1 MNKTTVKICGLTRAE
16 DAIAAAQLG
25 AHALGF
31 VFYPPSP
38 RHISARRAAEIIRL
52 LPPFVTTVGLFVNA
66 SADDVSRVMDEVPLG
81 LLQFHGDETPHYC
94 AQFRRPYIKALRVR
108 PEVDLLQYALQYESA
123 RGLLLDA
130 FVSGVPGGTGE
141 SFDWNLIPAKL
152 PLPVV
157 LSGGLNSSNVIEA
170 IRRVRPCAVDVSSGI
185 ESSPGIKDALKMNDF
200 FKGVRDAD
208 G

>member
-81 LLQFHGDETPHYC
+81 LLQFHGDEPPHYC

-130 FVSGVPGGTGE
+130 FVAGVPGGTGE

>member
-1 MNKTTVKICGLTRAE
+1 MNKTIVKICGLTRAE
-16 DAIAAAQLG
+16 DAIAAAELG

-38 RHISARRAAEIIRL
+38 RHISARRAAEIIRA

-66 SADDVSRVMDEVPLG
+66 NAADVASVIDEVPLG
-81 LLQFHGDETPHYC
+81 LLQFHGDETSDYC

-108 PEVDLLQYALQYESA
+108 PGVDLLQYALQYESA

-130 FVSGVPGGTGE
+130 FVAGVPGGTGE
-141 SFDWNLIPAKL
+141 SFDWNLIPTKL
-152 PLPVV
+152 PLPIV
-157 LSGGLNSSNVIEA
+157 LSGGLNNGNVIEA

-185 ESSPGIKDALKMNDF
+185 ESSPGIKDARKMNDF

>member
-16 DAIAAAQLG
+16 DAIAAAELG

-38 RHISARRAAEIIRL
+38 RHISARRAAEIIRA

-66 SADDVSRVMDEVPLG
+66 NADDVTSVIDEVPLG
-81 LLQFHGDETPHYC
+81 LLQFHGDETSDYC

-108 PEVDLLQYALQYESA
+108 PGVDLLQYALQYESA
-123 RGLLLDA
+123 RGLLLDG
-130 FVSGVPGGTGE
+130 FVAGVPGGTGE
-141 SFDWNLIPAKL
+141 IFDWNLIPTKL
-152 PLPVV
+152 PLPIV
-157 LSGGLNSSNVIEA
+157 LSGGLNNGNVIEA

-185 ESSPGIKDALKMNDF
+185 ESSPGIKDARKMNDF